1 MCGLLL
7 CACPR
12 IAAAAE
18 TTAAEERS
26 SGGNSS
32 EDNRRTGGGI
42 GINEPTVVVVACPC
56 ATRLRLLAGSVSR
69 PGCEIAIITRGILA
83 ACTPAL
89 RQWRPRLSGVVRLRA
104 KARGREAS
112 SGDEGAGEESR
123 EGRMQNAEWRAAV
136 SHSASPSIR
145 QVSQGRVL
153 VGRWPLSR
161 GHLAASTC
169 RPPPTASSCPLS
181 NHSLTHPLTHP
192 LTHSLILACISSA
205 LVSSHASHRPIA
217 SHRHSSPFIG
227 LPRPMTSLPCALGHA
242 TLSSALL
249 APNAARCFFLYTLS

>member
-1 MCGLLL
+1 MLL

-123 EGRMQNAEWRAAV
+123 EGRVGDCENAECRMQNAEWRAAV

-192 LTHSLILACISSA
+192 LTHSLTHSSSPA
-205 LVSSHASHRPIA
+205 SRLLSSLLMPLIA
-217 SHRHSSPFIG
+217 PSPLIAIHRHSSASPV
-227 LPRPMTSLPCALGHA
+227 R
-242 TLSSALL
+242 
-249 APNAARCFFLYTLS
+249 